1 MQGGGHG
8 LSANPLQQT
17 EPMQDLAELVEL
29 LQGLPAPAL
38 LLVTA
43 TSCTQRALQKSV
55 VPAAG
60 IPAVQLSL

>member
-1 MQGGGHG
+1 MARKQY
-8 LSANPLQQT
+8 L
-17 EPMQDLAELVEL
+17 QDLAELVEL
-29 LQGLPAPAL
+29 LQCLPAPAL

-60 IPAVQLSL
+60 IPAVKLTL